1 MRGGLERVVNVVH
14 VVDPVSGME
23 GGMFR
28 ERVTSAQE
36 ITGSPVAGSTTPSA
50 AATPAASAATAGA
63 ATVAVTGC
71 PDRSG
76 AAGQPGSR

>member
-14 VVDPVSGME
+14 VVNPVSGME

-50 AATPAASAATAGA
+50 AATPAAGAATASA

-71 PDRSG
+71 SDRGS
-76 AAGQPGSR
+76 AAG